1 MSDFAKMRGMIKK
14 SLVALSLACVAIVV
28 PVAQSGRSGAVI
40 YEGARLIIGD
50 ASAPIAAGAFVV
62 ENGRITAVGRRGDVT
77 APAGAARVDLT
88 GKTVMPA
95 MIDVHVHIGY
105 EGYTTWR
112 AENHT
117 PDNVLEHLQREAVY
131 GIGAAQSVG
140 TSPTDQALQIQR
152 DQKAGQ
158 FPAAARFFFM
168 PGMAPPNGGPD
179 AVLRVATTR
188 LHVINEVTTPEEA
201 RAAVRRMAD
210 QHIPQ
215 VKMWVD
221 DRRGTYPKMTP
232 DVYNAIID
240 EAHTH
245 RMVVNAHA
253 TTLPDQKAVVRAG
266 ADVLV
271 HMVQN
276 EKIDDELMAI
286 LREHRPYWATVIGL
300 GDRSGACDDDPFFVD
315 PLPGSVVSMIR
326 QSVEPKPLAP
336 YCGPE
341 TPNRQRREEILAY
354 NFPRMI
360 ASGARIVLGTD
371 TGIQPGH
378 TFGTGDHH
386 EIARWVRLGLSPA
399 DAIVAATSRPAQLLG
414 IDDMGTIA
422 VGKSAD
428 FIVLDANPLDDI
440 RNTRKIASVY
450 LRGRMIDRAALLSKW
465 QKKAGTDR

>member
-1 MSDFAKMRGMIKK
+1 MRGMNDKFLI
-14 SLVALSLACVAIVV
+14 ALSVACAFGVAAF
-28 PVAQSGRSGAVI
+28 AQSGRARPVI
-40 YEGARLIIGD
+40 YEGGRVIVGD
-50 ASAPIAAGAFVV
+50 GTALLDSAAFVV
-62 ENGRITAVGRRGDVT
+62 ESGQITAVGRGGEIVP
-77 APAGAARVDLT
+77 PAGVSRVDLS

-95 MIDVHVHIGY
+95 MVNVHVHIGY

-117 PDNVLEHLQREAVY
+117 PENVLDHLQREAFY
-131 GIGAAQSVG
+131 GVGAVQSVG

-152 DQKAGQ
+152 DQEAGK
-158 FPAAARFFFM
+158 FPPAARFLFM

-179 AVLRVATTR
+179 AVLRVATTK
-188 LHVINEVTTPEEA
+188 LHVVNEVTTPEEA
-201 RAAVRRMAD
+201 RSAVRRMAD

-215 VKMWVD
+215 VKVWVD

-240 EAHTH
+240 EAHKH
-245 RMVVNAHA
+245 RMIVNAHA
-253 TTLPDQKAVVRAG
+253 TTLADQKAVVRAG

-271 HMVQN
+271 HMVQS
-276 EKIDDELMAI
+276 EKIDDELMAV

-300 GDRSGACDDDPFFVD
+300 GDRSGACDDDPFFVAA
-315 PLPGSVVSMIR
+315 LPASVVSTIR
-326 QSVEPKPLAP
+326 QSVESKPLAP

-360 ASGARIVLGTD
+360 SSGARIVLGTD

-386 EIARWVRLGLSPA
+386 EIARWVQLGLSPA

-428 FIVLDANPLDDI
+428 FVVLDANPLDDI
-440 RNTRKIASVY
+440 RNTRKISSVY
-450 LRGRMIDRAALLSKW
+450 LHGSLLDRAALLAKW
-465 QKKAGTDR
+465 QRANNSR